1 MELIFVY
8 LLKVVERPGQNK
20 RYNAPHLDSMRY
32 VCTRNVHSHI
42 TIQEMSAARLSFD
55 LENFHIFNK
64 DISEKHFQYVCY
76 LSNST
81 TKLKIIFE
89 MNNTLWGHCSN
100 IILRNGSAIKAQ
112 SEILVE

>member
-1 MELIFVY
+1 
-8 LLKVVERPGQNK
+8 
-20 RYNAPHLDSMRY
+20 
-32 VCTRNVHSHI
+32 
-42 TIQEMSAARLSFD
+42 MSAARLSFD
-55 LENFHIFNK
+55 QENFHIFNK

-112 SEILVE
+112 SEILVSNK